1 MRTLFFSK
9 RTKSNLKKGP
19 GFFQINEPF
28 SQTLYTDR
36 CSQSN
41 CECKKS
47 HTCNKICSC
56 ILITT
61 CVTINFVRRLYNNQL
76 LESPK
81 ESLFKPA
88 ILVSAGLGWRLCL
101 LQVAITPQKH
111 KLYQSREKR
120 FD

>member
-1 MRTLFFSK
+1 MASRGVALVTGANRGLGLAFSK
-9 RTKSNLKKGP
+9 ALA
-19 GFFQINEPF
+19 
-28 SQTLYTDR
+28 
-36 CSQSN
+36 
-41 CECKKS
+41 
-47 HTCNKICSC
+47 TCNKICSC